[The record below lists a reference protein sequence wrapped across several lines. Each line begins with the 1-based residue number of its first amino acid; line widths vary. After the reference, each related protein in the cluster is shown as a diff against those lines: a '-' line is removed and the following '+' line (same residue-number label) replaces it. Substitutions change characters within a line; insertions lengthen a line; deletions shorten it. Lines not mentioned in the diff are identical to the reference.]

1 MCVTHTQM
9 AMRERVPYQTPEVTE
24 YGSVE
29 SMTTQQD
36 DKIGSVAD
44 DITTSVDP
52 TLDGDRVPDS

>member
-1 MCVTHTQM
+1 M